1 MVQVFEAN
9 GTLGVRGF
17 VLGRPITEKL
27 AAELRT
33 AIGRSEFASGTLLPT
48 STELAAQHNVSAGTI
63 NHAITLI
70 K

>member
-1 MVQVFEAN
+1 MP
-9 GTLGVRGF
+9 
-17 VLGRPITEKL
+17 RPDSTRQIPRNAYEKL